1 MPKNNRKINQTQ
13 AQDLLEE
20 FKAINRKAKDY
31 LDEVNRRIAEIDL
44 KYAQSLVQNDINIM
58 NAAKSLLENKN

>member
-1 MPKNNRKINQTQ
+1 MATTNQQ

-31 LDEVNRRIAEIDL
+31 LDDVKRIIAEIDL
-44 KYAQSLVQNDINIM
+44 KYAQSLVQNDINM
-58 NAAKSLLENKN
+58 MKAAKTILENKK